1 MSEIFRTPFPQMRGS
16 HIAISEG
23 RTPVGITFG
32 NEIAQ
37 HPDRFAFI
45 PQVTQS
51 YLDPGSSVGS
61 GNAGHLHPLSCA
73 YPAE

>member
-23 RTPVGITFG
+23 RTPVGITLEMKSHSTPTDLLLF
-32 NEIAQ
+32 
-37 HPDRFAFI
+37 
-45 PQVTQS
+45 PQVT
-51 YLDPGSSVGS
+51 GSFSTRANVKN
-61 GNAGHLHPLSCA
+61 GNAGHIHPLSCA